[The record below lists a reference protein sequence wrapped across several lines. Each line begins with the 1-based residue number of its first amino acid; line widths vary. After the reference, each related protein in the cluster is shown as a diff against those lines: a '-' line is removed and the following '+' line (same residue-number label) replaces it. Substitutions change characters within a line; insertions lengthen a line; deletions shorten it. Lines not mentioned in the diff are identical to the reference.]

1 MFTATI
7 PKKYSTNDPALI
19 ERYCQIFQ
27 INWKDLSR
35 DRLGAL
41 VFTEMPKFWQRRAE
55 YLNTQDASELLKDT
69 PVEGAH
75 SLEEY
80 DSTYKRLHGC

>member
-41 VFTEMPKFWQRRAE
+41 VFTEMPKFWQ
-55 YLNTQDASELLKDT
+55 
-69 PVEGAH
+69 
-75 SLEEY
+75 
-80 DSTYKRLHGC
+80 

>member
-7 PKKYSTNDPALI
+7 PKKYSTNDPTLI

-35 DRLGAL
+35 DRLGA
-41 VFTEMPKFWQRRAE
+41 
-55 YLNTQDASELLKDT
+55 
-69 PVEGAH
+69 H
-75 SLEEY
+75 SLEG
-80 DSTYKRLHGC
+80 TPAYKRLNGG